1 MSVKI
6 RLQRLGRK
14 KKPFYRIV
22 AIDSKKRR
30 DGLEIERLGWYDPVV
45 KDDLSMKLNEE
56 RTKSWIEQGAIPSD
70 TVKSL
75 MKKSGLSYKWH
86 LQSLGLSD
94 DDIVKKMDEWE
105 RAQEQRAEISKK
117 KKEEKKLQ
125 KQKELEQAARDA
137 AAEEAPAEEA
147 VAEEAPAE
155 EAPAEE
161 AVAEE
166 APAEEAPAEE
176 AVAEEAPAEE
186 APAEEAVAEE
196 VDDGKA
202 TKE

>member
-14 KKPFYRIV
+14 NKPFYRIV

-45 KDDLSMKLNEE
+45 KNDLSMKLDEKK
-56 RTKSWIEQGAIPSD
+56 TKSWIDQGAIPSD

-75 MKKSGLSYKWH
+75 MKKTGLSYKWH

-94 DDIVKKMDEWE
+94 DEIVKKMDEWE
-105 RAQEQRAEISKK
+105 RAQEEKVELAKK

-125 KQKELEQAARDA
+125 KQKELEQAAREA
-137 AAEEAPAEEA
+137 AAEEAPAPVEEVA
-147 VAEEAPAE
+147 AEEAHE
-155 EAPAEE
+155 KEAGQE
-161 AVAEE
+161 
-166 APAEEAPAEE
+166 
-176 AVAEEAPAEE
+176 
-186 APAEEAVAEE
+186 
-196 VDDGKA
+196 
-202 TKE
+202 KESKE